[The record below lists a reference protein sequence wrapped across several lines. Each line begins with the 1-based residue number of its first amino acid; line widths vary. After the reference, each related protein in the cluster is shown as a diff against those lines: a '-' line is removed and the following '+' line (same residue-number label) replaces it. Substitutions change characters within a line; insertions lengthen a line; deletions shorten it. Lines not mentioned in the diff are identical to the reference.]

1 MIDIPIRR
9 GYGTAQMSSSRRI
22 PQRAALLAIGD
33 EVLRGEIG
41 NSNAAFIAE
50 RLFELG
56 YEVTEQVVVSDDPQ
70 SIRAALVRLRAEMDI
85 IISTGGLGPTEDDR
99 TVDTVA
105 ELLATGTH
113 ADEPSLEAMKKRFS
127 THGFEM
133 TPNNLRQVRVPNG
146 GEAMPNAAGIAPG
159 FAVQLGGAEAFFL
172 PGVPREM
179 EKIFTDEVL
188 PRLVRRLAEI
198 GGPPPAVRTWHL
210 YGMGE
215 SHIDHRLAGILTGIE
230 GATLHF
236 RTSAPVNHVKLVV
249 RQADAEAA
257 KAVVDK
263 VDAEIRKRIGP
274 GIYGVDGETF
284 IGAVSKALRAQEATL
299 AFAESC
305 TGGLAGELATSEAG
319 SSDFFR
325 GSIVAYAN
333 DVKTGVLGV
342 KPETIADF
350 GAVSEPAARE
360 MAEGAKRVCGS
371 SVAVAITGVAGPEGG
386 APDKPVGTVC
396 FAICGPGT
404 TRTSTKLFAGTR
416 ERVRMAAAYYALDLA
431 RRYFD
436 TRKR

>member
-1 MIDIPIRR
+1 
-9 GYGTAQMSSSRRI
+9 MSSSRNTATA
-22 PQRAALLAIGD
+22 RAALLAIGD
-33 EVLRGEIG
+33 EVLRGEI
-41 NSNAAFIAE
+41 NNTNDAFIAE

-56 YEVTEQVVVSDDPQ
+56 FELTEQVVVSDDPQ
-70 SIRAALVRLRAEMDI
+70 AIRMALVRLRTEADVI
-85 IISTGGLGPTEDDR
+85 VATGGLGPTEDDR
-99 TVDTVA
+99 TVDVVA
-105 ELLATGTH
+105 ELLTTGTH
-113 ADEPSLEAMKKRFS
+113 ADEPSLEAMKKRFA

-146 GEAMPNAAGIAPG
+146 AEALPNAAGIAPG

-179 EKIFTDEVL
+179 EKIFIDGVL
-188 PRLVRRLAEI
+188 PRLTRRLTEL
-198 GGPPPAVRTWHL
+198 GGPPPATRTWHL

-215 SHIDHRLAGILTGIE
+215 SHIDHRLSGILTGVE

-249 RQADAEAA
+249 RNPEADAARATLE
-257 KAVVDK
+257 K

-274 GIYGVDGETF
+274 GIYGIDGESF
-284 IGAVSKALRAQEATL
+284 VGAVAKSLRAQEATL

-305 TGGLAGELATSEAG
+305 TGGLAGELATSESGA
-319 SSDFFR
+319 SAYFR
-325 GSIVAYAN
+325 GSIVAYAD

-350 GAVSEPAARE
+350 GAVSEPTARE

-404 TRTSTKLFAGTR
+404 TRTSTKLFAGSR
-416 ERVRMAAAYYALDLA
+416 ERVRTAAAYYALDLA